1 MPDVQTSLSCELT
14 AVYEPQEDGW
24 IVASVAEIPGA
35 NTQGRT
41 LEEARANLAE
51 ALQMLLESYRE
62 QRLGE
67 AAPNARLERIRVEIA
82 GLP

>member
-1 MPDVQTSLSCELT
+1 MPDVQSALLCELT

-24 IVASVAEIPGA
+24 IVASVAELPGA
-35 NTQGRT
+35 NTQGQT

-51 ALQMLLESYRE
+51 AVQLLLESYRE
-62 QRLGE
+62 QRLAE
-67 AAPNARLERIRVEIA
+67 AGPTARFERIRVEIP